1 MRHRAFIL
9 IIRGDNVYQVL
20 IYEKCSV
27 KCLFP
32 SLCEI
37 NFSHCSCTLTF
48 LFIYIYWIAAR
59 GPIASYAR
67 ASNSSVL
74 STTSQCFATQSVVPG
89 PATAASPGS
98 VLEPEVLR
106 PLLSPP
112 ESESDRK
119 VIWLH
124 TELWEA
130 LIYWWSFPV
139 HIMNK
144 VLFLILLVH
153 HLLLPFLGFE
163 LRFPRQ
169 TKLFPVSGLLSC
181 CSLCLGSIFSLFV
194 LLLPTLSW
202 RHVSMHLSIRS
213 FSVYL
218 LST

>member
-1 MRHRAFIL
+1 MYFNIL
-9 IIRGDNVYQVL
+9 IQLHLLNSCQGAHRKLRSCFKFISTFHHLPVL
-20 IYEKCSV
+20 CYSKC
-27 KCLFP
+27 
-32 SLCEI
+32 
-37 NFSHCSCTLTF
+37 
-48 LFIYIYWIAAR
+48 
-59 GPIASYAR
+59 GPWT
-67 ASNSSVL
+67 SNSSITWEPVR
-74 STTSQCFATQSVVPG
+74 TRGSQ
-89 PATAASPGS
+89 ASPES
-98 VLEPEVLR
+98 
-106 PLLSPP
+106 S

-124 TELWEA
+124 TELWKA